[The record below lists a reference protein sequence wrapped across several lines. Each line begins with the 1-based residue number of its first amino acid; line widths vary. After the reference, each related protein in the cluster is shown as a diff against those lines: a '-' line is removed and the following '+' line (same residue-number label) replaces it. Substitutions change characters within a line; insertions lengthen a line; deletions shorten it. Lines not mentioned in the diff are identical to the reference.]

1 MINIMTK
8 HDDNS
13 SLDFLATECEYEVI
27 LSSDNSGTVNSA
39 LCEGENAGEKCR
51 DVIDEYK
58 LLRDTNHPFPT
69 TQYAFYKICKWCVPA
84 EIGV

>member
-1 MINIMTK
+1 MINIITK

-27 LSSDNSGTVNSA
+27 LSSDNSGAVNSA
-39 LCEGENAGEKCR
+39 LCDGENPGQQAR

-69 TQYAFYKICKWCVPA
+69 TQLLLYKICKWCVPVD
-84 EIGV
+84 IGV